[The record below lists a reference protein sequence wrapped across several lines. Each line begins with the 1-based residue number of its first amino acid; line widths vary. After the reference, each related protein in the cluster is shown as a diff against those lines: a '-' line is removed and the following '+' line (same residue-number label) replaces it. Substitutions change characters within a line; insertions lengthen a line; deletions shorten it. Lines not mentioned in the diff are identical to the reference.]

1 MNDPEFL
8 PDYLPNVAPRYG
20 LKQLPQSF
28 AQGEDGLI
36 KVELSFNDGPL
47 KLDEWSLTALVKK
60 NVHAA
65 NILWQVDFGQHF
77 YYEAEHKRYVV
88 VLPAAASSLF
98 LPGTYHLTVKG
109 KQKTGTGVKVDRTVT
124 LATVLFEIT
133 LDAASPNPKLSAET
147 VTEVAFDPETGI
159 YRITRST
166 VEPTVPKFVDI
177 SQS

>member
-1 MNDPEFL
+1 MNDPEQL

-36 KVELSFNDGPL
+36 NFELSFDDKPL
-47 KLDEWSLTALVKK
+47 KLDEWTLTAMVKK

-65 NILWQVDFGQHF
+65 NVLWQVDFGQHF
-77 YYEAEHKRYVV
+77 YYDSGHKIYTM
-88 VLPAAASSLF
+88 VLPSVASSLF

-109 KQKTGTGVKVDRTVT
+109 KQKTGTGGKVDRTVT
-124 LATVLFEIT
+124 LATLMFEII

-166 VEPTVPKFVDI
+166 VEPTVPKYVDI
-177 SQS
+177 SSS